1 MCLGWLVAPDIG
13 SHVNWES
20 QVQTYSVLERSL
32 FTVATPFTGSAM
44 LPRSLKSLDVLP
56 QKNWAVQG
64 TGSAALPDHA
74 IPNSTRRNAGG
85 EQPSLR
91 LGWARPALATLVKN
105 EVKYRPDSFGQVSA
119 FSSFFPLHRKN
130 ESCQC
135 IASTSVR
142 PSVPG
147 LLLLPEHLLPA
158 DRFGPIRPSNPTTPS
173 NPRNPAFVS
182 THAFISDCR
191 ASATITYRL
200 VSSPNSLEPSQVKL
214 CDNFATPPDQI
225 LVASHF
231 PGPTAPMAGM
241 ARHRSASAYQGFSVC
256 QPALGS
262 ALQWLPAIGTPELD
276 DMINAFIPGP
286 ASIQDKR
293 THIAMDFFEYSRQT
307 GETFKFYPVP
317 SAAFTPVTESPASSA
332 LYDSGYGSGF
342 NLSPVVSDQGSWTQ
356 SPAAF
361 TPPMPA
367 DAGVRSRSSA
377 SRKPSSS
384 SSRQAA
390 VDFSNHPGMRIMTK
404 DGRDVTNS
412 ASRGCKTKEQRD
424 HAHLMRIIK
433 ACDSCRRKKIR
444 CDPSHKKRTASQA
457 SASQTEQKP
466 AKKPRKAEE
475 APPAAAEGV
484 AADFVDANFDPAGAP
499 LDLASFDVSFQDIEE
514 YWNQF
519 ITFDQEPVAV
529 ATQRG
534 GDFDCDF
541 NSFIDFQSFSS
552 PSSLSS
558 STSPSQVFTPYTP
571 AAPGASPTVASDA
584 AVDVAGDVSLDD
596 PTVPYLNPD
605 VPHGTYYVDFNLFSP
620 GPDALDED
628 PVLQM
633 RDVASLQRSPPS
645 HSVATITSAA
655 NDSQHAHNS
664 PTTSQ
669 TSRIS
674 DLGSNASVVGQPDAV
689 RSSPGRRPLSRSA
702 VLHTFANSYTSS
714 IVSANVTESSVS
726 PGSSPRPRRSPQI
739 HSAADS
745 VASGVGMLDSPSC
758 PESQL
763 ATRGTLPRAASQ
775 LCRLDRGVGVSSY
788 GYGCGRGSLSRQL
801 QTGVKSRSCG
811 VAKGQHVVQRST
823 SVLIATVNAELATTV
838 ISTSPTRRIPAGEDV
853 KNGPTS
859 QALSPTV
866 FFQLAVFGLVSLL
879 CASALQAHL
888 ASQVGIATIVTTI
901 LSLTPLALGC
911 VGASSATRVASTSL
925 LIPTPPGIVDH
936 VKSKIQ
942 AVDSNLRSTVLRR
955 ARDVPRLASVGSC

>member
-1 MCLGWLVAPDIG
+1 
-13 SHVNWES
+13 
-20 QVQTYSVLERSL
+20 
-32 FTVATPFTGSAM
+32 
-44 LPRSLKSLDVLP
+44 
-56 QKNWAVQG
+56 
-64 TGSAALPDHA
+64 
-74 IPNSTRRNAGG
+74 
-85 EQPSLR
+85 
-91 LGWARPALATLVKN
+91 
-105 EVKYRPDSFGQVSA
+105 
-119 FSSFFPLHRKN
+119 
-130 ESCQC
+130 
-135 IASTSVR
+135 
-142 PSVPG
+142 
-147 LLLLPEHLLPA
+147 
-158 DRFGPIRPSNPTTPS
+158 
-173 NPRNPAFVS
+173 
-182 THAFISDCR
+182 
-191 ASATITYRL
+191 
-200 VSSPNSLEPSQVKL
+200 
-214 CDNFATPPDQI
+214 
-225 LVASHF
+225 
-231 PGPTAPMAGM
+231 MAGM

-293 THIAMDFFEYSRQT
+293 THISMDFFEYSRQT

-317 SAAFTPVTESPASSA
+317 SATFTPVTASPASST

-342 NLSPVVSDQGSWTQ
+342 NLSPVTSDQGSWTQ

-377 SRKPSSS
+377 PKKPSSS
-384 SSRQAA
+384 SSRQA

-475 APPAAAEGV
+475 PPPAAVEGAV
-484 AADFVDANFDPAGAP
+484 TDFVDASFDPAATP
-499 LDLASFDVSFQDIEE
+499 LDFASFDVSFQDIEE

-519 ITFDQEPVAV
+519 ITFDQEPVAA
-529 ATQRG
+529 ATQHV
-534 GDFDCDF
+534 GDFDYDF
-541 NSFIDFQSFSS
+541 NSFIDIQSVS

-571 AAPGASPTVASDA
+571 AAPGASPIVASDV
-584 AVDVAGDVSLDD
+584 AVDATGDVSLDD

-605 VPHGTYYVDFNLFSP
+605 VLHGTNYVDFNLFSP
-620 GPDALDED
+620 GPEALDED

-633 RDVASLQRSPPS
+633 RDVASLQRSPRS
-645 HSVATITSAA
+645 HSLATINSAA
-655 NDSQHAHNS
+655 NDSQHTHDS

-669 TSRIS
+669 TSRFS
-674 DLGSNASVVGQPDAV
+674 DLESNVDVVGQPDV
-689 RSSPGRRPLSRSA
+689 GRSSPTWRPLSRSA
-702 VLHTFANSYTSS
+702 VLHTSASGHASS

-726 PGSSPRPRRSPQI
+726 PGASPQPRRSPQI
-739 HSAADS
+739 HSAADGI
-745 VASGVGMLDSPSC
+745 ASGAGMLGVLSC

-763 ATRGTLPRAASQ
+763 ATRRTPPRAANQ
-775 LCRLDRGVGVSSY
+775 RCTLDRDAGVSRG
-788 GYGCGRGSLSRQL
+788 GYYCGRGSLSRQL

-811 VAKGQHVVQRST
+811 VAEGQHVVQRST
-823 SVLIATVNAELATTV
+823 SVLIATVNAKLATTV
-838 ISTSPTRRIPAGEDV
+838 ISTSPTRCIPAGEDV

-879 CASALQAHL
+879 CVSALQAHL
-888 ASQVGIATIVTTI
+888 GSQVGIATIVTTI
-901 LSLTPLALGC
+901 LSLTPLALRC

-925 LIPTPPGIVDH
+925 LIPTPSGIVDN

-942 AVDSNLRSTVLRR
+942 AVDNNLRSMVLRR
-955 ARDVPRLASVGSC
+955 ARNAPRLASVESC